1 MNYNVLFSFLQ
12 KSRIDFHLKS
22 FFGIKVWIIN
32 IILYMACQFFF
43 ISISVFGQFLC
54 KKNII
59 SNCTNN
65 KCPWNISYFVHRDP
79 SILFFFKKMLGI
91 FSSIFLFFF
100 LIPEMIMRNIW
111 DPIWTFGHFVINS
124 RLFGL
129 STRIT

>member
-22 FFGIKVWIIN
+22 FFWNKSVNYQYHIIYGVS
-32 IILYMACQFFF
+32 IFF